1 MVCKHLPEDARNK
14 IAILKAE
21 ETYFA
26 DVRDF
31 DDWMKE
37 SMEKFFF
44 VLSDEAAKIRFKI
57 EKLKTEKLS
66 KQ

>member
-1 MVCKHLPEDARNK
+1 MICKHLPEDLRNK

-21 ETYFA
+21 EAYFA

-31 DDWMKE
+31 DDWKKE

-57 EKLKTEKLS
+57 
-66 KQ
+66 